1 VGRRSTRRK
10 GRLCKVTSFNRV
22 PKKTAHSRT
31 QSPIDCYSSIDR
43 RKDLVEGRKGQPSP
57 GLFSVRFHCWCPAG
71 TLFSTPCFD
80 QGVPT
85 LYIGC
90 LCLCFS
96 SLPSSAFL
104 HPSLSLS
111 SCFYLHPHPIS
122 SPPLLTSH
130 YHFCILLVLLYIRL
144 FIFPLFYF
152 LYATPFLSAV
162 YSRRLFS
169 ALAIKFLFTGPLTLF
184 PPVLRALHRFSFC
197 RLYLHPSASLHA
209 NQPTNNFVSI
219 LGGARTTWTIPGF
232 LFYCVDCLKIVA

>member
-1 VGRRSTRRK
+1 MGRRSTRRK

-130 YHFCILLVLLYIRL
+130 FIIFASSSCSSTYVSLSFLFFISFTPHLSSPPFIL
-144 FIFPLFYF
+144 
-152 LYATPFLSAV
+152 AV
-162 YSRRLFS
+162 YSRLWQSSFS
-169 ALAIKFLFTGPLTLF
+169 SQDP
-184 PPVLRALHRFSFC
+184 
-197 RLYLHPSASLHA
+197 
-209 NQPTNNFVSI
+209 
-219 LGGARTTWTIPGF
+219 
-232 LFYCVDCLKIVA
+232 